1 MRALEPC
8 LTGLPEISRK
18 VLSLRAGLGTARPR
32 SRRDVAG
39 MTGFSL
45 RRVGRVEVGALR
57 RLKRLARTS
66 GCAAAVTT
74 DAFAAAMGDAAGGA
88 GLAGPGLTGPG
99 FMRSN
104 LLSQDGSAARAPGI
118 GVLSERESSAA
129 DGDRDT
135 AGGSGLGPSLPGV
148 GPVPGSEVP
157 VAVLIGI
164 VLGGVALTA
173 LLHRRTRRRDR
184 WDPSGPW

>member
-8 LTGLPEISRK
+8 LSGLPETSRK
-18 VLSLRAGLGTARPR
+18 VLSLRAGLGTARSR

-45 RRVGRVEVGALR
+45 RRVGRVEAGALR
-57 RLKRLARTS
+57 RLKRLARTT

-74 DAFAAAMGDAAGGA
+74 DAFAAAMGDAAA
-88 GLAGPGLTGPG
+88 AVA
-99 FMRSN
+99 RSHRPRPHA
-104 LLSQDGSAARAPGI
+104 LQLPEP
-118 GVLSERESSAA
+118 ERERRARPGHRRALGARVERA

-135 AGGSGLGPSLPGV
+135 AGGSGLAPSLPGV
-148 GPVPGSEVP
+148 GPVPGGDVP

-164 VLGGVALTA
+164 ALGGVALTA

-184 WDPSGPW
+184 WDPSEPW

>member
-1 MRALEPC
+1 VRALEPC
-8 LTGLPEISRK
+8 LTGLPETSRK

-45 RRVGRVEVGALR
+45 RRVGRVEAGALR

-74 DAFAAAMGDAAGGA
+74 DAFAATTGDAAGGA
-88 GLAGPGLTGPG
+88 GLAGPGLT
-99 FMRSN
+99 RSN
-104 LLSQDGSAARAPGI
+104 VLAQDGSAARAPGI

-129 DGDRDT
+129 DGDADP

-148 GPVPGSEVP
+148 GPVPGGEVP

-164 VLGGVALTA
+164 ALGGAALTA
-173 LLHRRTRRRDR
+173 LLYRRTRRRGR
-184 WDPSGPW
+184 WDPSEPW